1 MSMKY
6 KVSKCYETWNEEALE
21 AGDTD
26 DRGFIFQDQK
36 MSLTELVNEI
46 VNSGITDPSTWP
58 LRKITDSIW
67 LSSVDGNENYN
78 TGEKTFYS
86 LHIKASNRQ
95 MRRIFRLA
103 GIK

>member
-1 MSMKY
+1 MKY
-6 KVSKCYETWNEEALE
+6 KVTKCYETWNQEAVD

-26 DRGFIFQDQK
+26 DRGFVFQDQK

-46 VNSGITDPSTWP
+46 VNSHIIGPSTWP
-58 LRKITDSIW
+58 LRKITDNIW
-67 LSSVDGNENYN
+67 LSSVDGDENYI

-95 MRRIFRLA
+95 MKRIFRQA